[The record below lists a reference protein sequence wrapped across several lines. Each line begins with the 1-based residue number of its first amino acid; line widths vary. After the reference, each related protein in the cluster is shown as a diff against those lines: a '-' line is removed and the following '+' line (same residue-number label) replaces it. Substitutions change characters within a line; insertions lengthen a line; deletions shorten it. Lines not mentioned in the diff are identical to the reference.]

1 MKRLANYTNKL
12 LLSAISKRVKEHLLV
27 LLIIL
32 IFWLLFLQAN
42 FPGIAF
48 RSLLFF
54 FFLHIFMYIWDFI
67 VSLHFFLSFNF
78 TNFLFQVR
86 ELFCFLFQ
94 IYYCTW
100 FCLIPRSYFMTFSF
114 NWSVPPVIFLTSEV
128 YLLFYSY
135 FFTQF
140 FFSGWL

>member
-1 MKRLANYTNKL
+1 M
-12 LLSAISKRVKEHLLV
+12 
-27 LLIIL
+27 II
-32 IFWLLFLQAN
+32 IFAGKFSRHSIQK
-42 FPGIAF
+42 FTV
-48 RSLLFF
+48 F

-140 FFSGWL
+140 FFLVDCNFKCSFTRISMLSCVLSSSLLF